1 MALFADEE
9 HEGKLC
15 SIILQVVMSELIIL
29 VKPGSQLSTLASIY
43 MIKKLTSLLEPTA
56 LAHALIV

>member
-1 MALFADEE
+1 
-9 HEGKLC
+9 
-15 SIILQVVMSELIIL
+15 MSELIIL
-29 VKPGSQLSTLASIY
+29 VKHGSQLSTLASIY